1 MTDLVETFI
10 IPLEAACLPYVITG
24 SVAAMAYGE
33 PRLTN
38 DIDLILELN
47 ASSVSIL
54 ESAFP
59 EPDYYR
65 PPTELILIETARNQ
79 RGHFNLI
86 HNDSMLKADVYLV
99 SADPL
104 HRWALARRRRLDLG
118 GVTASFAPPE
128 YVILRKL
135 QFYKEGGSAKHVTDI
150 RSMLSESGD
159 VIDFSFVEDQADR
172 LGLKDV
178 WNSVHLEN

>member
-118 GVTASFAPPE
+118 GVTASFAP
-128 YVILRKL
+128 RNT
-135 QFYKEGGSAKHVTDI
+135 S
-150 RSMLSESGD
+150 SSESSSSTRRE
-159 VIDFSFVEDQADR
+159 VPRSTSPIFARCFPNREM
-172 LGLKDV
+172 
-178 WNSVHLEN
+178 